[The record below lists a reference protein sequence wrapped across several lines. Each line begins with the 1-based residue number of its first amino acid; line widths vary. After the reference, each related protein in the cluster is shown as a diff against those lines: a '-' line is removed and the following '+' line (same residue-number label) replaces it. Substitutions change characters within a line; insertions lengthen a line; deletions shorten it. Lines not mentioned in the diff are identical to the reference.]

1 MALKYMMD
9 IIVNI
14 EKYVPLLRETLG
26 METTGTEYY

>member
-1 MALKYMMD
+1 MMD

-26 METTGTEYY
+26 METTERSIISCRI